1 MHQLPIK
8 LGSLPINLVLISNG
22 SVAFV
27 KAGNFTTIFDFPED
41 KNDVEAIFSY
51 SDFCIGNAEGL
62 CYNVAYK
69 YKEIPDMLAWLQQQN
84 LQEPQGMFFRGF

>member
-8 LGSLPINLVLISNG
+8 LGSLPINLVLISDG

-27 KAGNFTTIFDFPED
+27 KAGNFKTICDSGDDGKQIVAIFDESGFQL
-41 KNDVEAIFSY
+41 
-51 SDFCIGNAEGL
+51 GNTDNF

-69 YKEIPDMLAWLQQQN
+69 YKEIPDMLQWLMQQN
-84 LQEPQGMFFRGF
+84 LQEPQGMFFQGF